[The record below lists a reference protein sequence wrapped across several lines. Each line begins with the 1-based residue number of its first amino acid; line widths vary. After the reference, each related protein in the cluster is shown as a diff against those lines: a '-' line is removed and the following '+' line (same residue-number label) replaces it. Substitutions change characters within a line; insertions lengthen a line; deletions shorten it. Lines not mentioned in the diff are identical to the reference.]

1 MKACIV
7 AVGSEMLT
15 PFRVDTNSLAIT
27 ERLNAI
33 GYDVRLKAIVGDDVD
48 ELAQVIRFALAWAD
62 LLVITGGLGPTDDD
76 LTRDAVA
83 SVLQVPM
90 DVDEQIVARI
100 RERFA
105 RRGLSMP
112 DINRRQAMVL
122 RGATVLDNPN
132 GSAPGL
138 LLQHD
143 AATIVLLPGPSRE
156 MTPMLE
162 QVIRE
167 RLVPQSGGAALFRRV
182 VKVTGRSESDV
193 DALAAPI
200 YRTWRDRPVPI
211 STTILAVQG
220 QVELH
225 LTVAAR
231 SRADAEPVLAA
242 AVAEL
247 QQALGP
253 SVYSVDGRPLE
264 ALIGDLLRER
274 DLTIA
279 VAESCTGGL
288 LASRLTDVPGS
299 SAYVERG
306 IVCYSNRAKT
316 ELLGVAES
324 LIESHGAVSEEV
336 ANAMARGVRERARTD
351 IGIGITGIAG
361 PDGGTPAK
369 PVGTVCVAVVIKG
382 KGSGEPASWVR
393 TFPFLGGR
401 ELVKFQSTQ
410 AAMNMV
416 RLMLLGSGPQ

>member
-33 GYDVRLKAIVGDDVD
+33 GYDVRLKAIVGDDID
-48 ELAQVIRFALAWAD
+48 EVAQVMRSALAWAD
-62 LLVITGGLGPTDDD
+62 LLVVTGGLGPTEDD
-76 LTRDAVA
+76 LTREAVA
-83 SVLQVPM
+83 RVLQVSM
-90 DVDEQIVARI
+90 DIDEQIVARI

-112 DINRRQAMVL
+112 DINRRQAMVPT
-122 RGATVLDNPN
+122 GATVIDNPN

-138 LLQHD
+138 LLQHE
-143 AATIVLLPGPSRE
+143 AATIVLLPGPPRE
-156 MTPMLE
+156 MIPMLE
-162 QVIRE
+162 RVIRE
-167 RLVPQSGGAALFRRV
+167 RLALPAGGAALFRRV

-200 YRTWRDRPVPI
+200 YNSWRDRPVPI
-211 STTILAVQG
+211 NTTILAVQG

-225 LTVAAR
+225 LTAAAR
-231 SRADAEPVLAA
+231 SRADADAGLAA
-242 AVAEL
+242 AVTQL
-247 QQALGP
+247 QQALGS

-264 ALIGDLLRER
+264 AVVGDLLRER
-274 DLTIA
+274 HLTIA

-306 IVCYSNRAKT
+306 VVCYSNRAKT

-324 LIESHGAVSEEV
+324 LIEAHGAVSEEV
-336 ANAMARGVRERARTD
+336 ASAMAHGVRERARAD
-351 IGIGITGIAG
+351 IGVAITGIAG

-369 PVGTVCVAVVIKG
+369 PVGTVCVAVVIDG
-382 KGSGEPASWVR
+382 KGSADSWVR

-416 RLMLLGSGPQ
+416 RLMLLGRAKQ